1 MVSWVRGIAGFVC
14 AIFIGMGAASAEP
27 REFRLDPE
35 HLTVAF
41 LVDHIGFAK
50 TLGVFRE
57 ATGKVVFD
65 ETKPTLESIDVS
77 VKTGSV
83 DTAHKARDKH
93 IRSGDFLDADDHPD
107 MRFVLTGSQKKGD
120 RTGTITGDLTLRGQ
134 THPVTLDVTWN
145 KSGEYPFGDK
155 RYTVGISA
163 RGMIKRSQWGMTYA
177 VSNGLVGDE
186 VEIIIEAELIREG

>member
-1 MVSWVRGIAGFVC
+1 MMSWVRGLAGIIC
-14 AIFIGMGAASAEP
+14 AIFIGTGTAFAEP
-27 REFRLDPE
+27 REFRLDSE

-65 ETKPTLESIDVS
+65 EKKPALESIDVS
-77 VKTGSV
+77 VKTSSV

-93 IRSGDFLDADDHPD
+93 IRSGDFLDADDHPT

-120 RTGTITGDLTLRGQ
+120 RTGTITGNLTLRGQ

-145 KSGEYPFGDK
+145 KSGESPLRRQALHRRHFGPRNDQAEP
-155 RYTVGISA
+155 VGHDVC
-163 RGMIKRSQWGMTYA
+163 RRQW
-177 VSNGLVGDE
+177 S
-186 VEIIIEAELIREG
+186 RR